1 MLDDNHIRWLANA
14 LAKNQVKNIL
24 PRLENKKKLI
34 LVFKTL
40 KSLNLY
46 GNIIT
51 EQGAEYLSNALKS
64 NKVRTC
70 WGKNKGE
77 KAEVRVLTLPLY
89 SHRTPTV
96 LPWYSHDTPKYF
108 HGTPRYSRR
117 TPVVLP
123 SYSHGTPMILP
134 NTSMVLPGTPRYFH
148 CTSGSTE
155 VDEVSLFPPCL
166 IHFEIFRL

>member
-1 MLDDNHIRWLANA
+1 MYVQKLFFCVSLSRGKKRKYECSHSHCTPI
-14 LAKNQVKNIL
+14 VL
-24 PRLENKKKLI
+24 P
-34 LVFKTL
+34 
-40 KSLNLY
+40 
-46 GNIIT
+46 
-51 EQGAEYLSNALKS
+51 
-64 NKVRTC
+64 
-70 WGKNKGE
+70 W
-77 KAEVRVLTLPLY
+77 Y
-89 SHRTPTV
+89 SHPTPIV

>member
-108 HGTPRYSRR
+108 HGTPR
-117 TPVVLP
+117 
-123 SYSHGTPMILP
+123 
-134 NTSMVLPGTPRYFH
+134 
-148 CTSGSTE
+148 
-155 VDEVSLFPPCL
+155 
-166 IHFEIFRL
+166 